1 MNTREKFYFGKDTN
15 LIVADLLRFTERMT
29 KILEQVIHENPTHRL
44 WFQKRWNTPP
54 EMQKTNKHHTVKARR
69 KSSETEGTT

>member
-1 MNTREKFYFGKDTN
+1 MSTSAFFQSGKGTS
-15 LIVADLLRFTERMT
+15 LIDADLLRFTERMT
-29 KILEQVIHENPTHRL
+29 KILEQVIRENPTQWL

-69 KSSETEGTT
+69 KLSEDAT

>member
-1 MNTREKFYFGKDTN
+1 MNTAKNFYFLKDTN

-29 KILEQVIHENPTHRL
+29 KILEQVIRENPTHRL

>member
-1 MNTREKFYFGKDTN
+1 MTTRKFFQAGN
-15 LIVADLLRFTERMT
+15 LIDADLLRFTEQMT
-29 KILEQVIHENPTHRL
+29 KILEQVIRENPTQWL

-69 KSSETEGTT
+69 KSSEDAT

>member
-1 MNTREKFYFGKDTN
+1 MSSAGKFYFVKSTN
-15 LIVADLLRFTERMT
+15 LIVAALLRFAEQMT
-29 KILEQVIHENPTHRL
+29 KILEQVIRENPTHRL

-69 KSSETEGTT
+69 KSSETEGKT